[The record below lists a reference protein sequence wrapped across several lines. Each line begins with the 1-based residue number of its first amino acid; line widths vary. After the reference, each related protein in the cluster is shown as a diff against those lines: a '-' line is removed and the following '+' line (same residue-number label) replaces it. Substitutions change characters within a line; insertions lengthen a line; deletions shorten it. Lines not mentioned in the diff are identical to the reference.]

1 MENMDAFL
9 QFLSEYYLLIILG
22 IIIIFVLAGI
32 IIANYSYE
40 NFSDEFE
47 KAKQTISGFNGSAVD
62 LANFISYKKFN
73 REISVNVFEKQPNTS
88 NGSYVPAKKMVNI
101 SNELANSNS
110 IASIA
115 ITSHE
120 FGHAC
125 QHYENPKLL
134 EKNYKLSKAVHILGL
149 LNWPLFIIAV
159 IMLFTDYFQFT
170 LICLGMIILVFIFA
184 LTLKYLTIKIEK
196 DASKRAIKLLQEL
209 ELFSNKE
216 INQVKKLLKSAK
228 STYIGDFFR
237 ALFSWTGMTH
247 KTKIF

>member
-1 MENMDAFL
+1 MENMNSFL

-73 REISVNVFEKQPNTS
+73 REISVNVFEKKPNTS

-170 LICLGMIILVFIFA
+170 LICLGMIILVFIFEIYRYYYSSVF
-184 LTLKYLTIKIEK
+184 TF
-196 DASKRAIKLLQEL
+196 LL
-209 ELFSNKE
+209 
-216 INQVKKLLKSAK
+216 
-228 STYIGDFFR
+228 
-237 ALFSWTGMTH
+237 
-247 KTKIF
+247 